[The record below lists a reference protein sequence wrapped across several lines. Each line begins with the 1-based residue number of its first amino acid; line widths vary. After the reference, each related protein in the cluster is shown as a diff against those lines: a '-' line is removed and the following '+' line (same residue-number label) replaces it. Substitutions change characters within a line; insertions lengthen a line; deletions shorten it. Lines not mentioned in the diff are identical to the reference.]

1 MTHDSDLYGT
11 RPNKKPR
18 VALSSSSALDF
29 TAKLTSAIAESAQA
43 PEASRPRRSKA
54 IGLKKQQQALEN
66 SERSKLKLK
75 EILQTHEEAKL
86 LDKSRKRLEE
96 KARIYDAMKRGDYVK
111 QGKPEESLVDFDRKW
126 AEEREKNPDAQDD
139 SDSDSDSSFAES
151 GDDEMVEYVDEFGR
165 SRHISRA
172 EKKKIDRRELRKTF
186 DSKELDPSGSPRKE
200 KNLIYG
206 DFIQT
211 MAFVP
216 QDIKVMEELAK
227 KRDRSATPPPPTHY
241 DADWEIRDKGVGFY
255 KFSKD
260 EEERKQEM
268 ENLKTERK
276 ETEDKRRALEEKKES
291 RKRDIAARR
300 QAIES
305 RRAKKKADDFLASLS
320 PSIG

>member
-1 MTHDSDLYGT
+1 MPHDSDLYGT

-29 TAKLTSAIAESAQA
+29 TAKLTSAIAESAQT
-43 PEASRPRRSKA
+43 PEASRPRRLKA
-54 IGLKKQQQALEN
+54 VCLKQQQQALEN

-75 EILQTHEEAKL
+75 EILQTHEETKL

-96 KARIYDAMKRGDYVK
+96 KARIYNAMKRGDYIK
-111 QGKPEESLVDFDRKW
+111 QGKPEESLVDFHRKW

-139 SDSDSDSSFAES
+139 SDSSFAES
-151 GDDEMVEYVDEFGR
+151 GDDELVEYVDEFGR

-172 EKKKIDRRELRKTF
+172 EKKRIDRRELRKSF

-200 KNLIYG
+200 KTLIYG

-216 QDIKVMEELAK
+216 QDVKVMEELAK

-241 DADWEIRDKGVGFY
+241 NADWEIRDKGVGFY

-260 EEERKQEM
+260 EEVRKQEM